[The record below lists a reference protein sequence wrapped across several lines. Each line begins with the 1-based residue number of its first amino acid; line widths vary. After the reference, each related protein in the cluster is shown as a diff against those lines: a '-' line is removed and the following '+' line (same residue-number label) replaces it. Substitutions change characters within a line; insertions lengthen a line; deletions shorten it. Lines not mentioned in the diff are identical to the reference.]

1 MWRLIPLGAKKR
13 HLPHDDHAYVLSMD
27 ELRRRVQVLG
37 DRYFILMEFA
47 IRPGAKLSGG
57 KKIYVGKGPRHEV
70 SKFIRY
76 LSYEEL
82 RESSK
87 ILLRETVEKIV
98 VEGEA
103 FFVKFF
109 NESVPLTPRLHQ
121 LELLPGV
128 GKRLMEKILEER
140 AKKKFE
146 SYDDVKTRAGLK
158 NPAESICGRVMEEL
172 MQDQSVY
179 LFVAPKKLF
188 ERDRKLL
195 GY

>member
-1 MWRLIPLGAKKR
+1 MWRLIPLGTKIR
-13 HLPHDDHAYVLSMD
+13 RLPHDDHAYVLSVD

-47 IRPGAKLSGG
+47 LRPGVKLSGG
-57 KKIYVGKGPRHEV
+57 ERIYVGKGPRHEV

-76 LSYEEL
+76 LSYGEL
-82 RESSK
+82 SESSK

-98 VEGEA
+98 AEGES
-103 FFVKFF
+103 FFVEFF

-146 SYDDVKTRAGLK
+146 SYEDVKNRVGLK

-172 MQDQSVY
+172 TQDQPVY
-179 LFVAPKKLF
+179 LFVAPKRLF
-188 ERDRKLL
+188 ERDRDF
-195 GY
+195 